1 MGEMLAMLGQGF
13 LTCIMPANLIYLV
26 GGVALGLV
34 MGAIPGL
41 TATMAIALL
50 VPLTLYLSP
59 TQAIIML
66 LGAFNGGTFGGSIS
80 AILLA
85 TPGTSAASAT
95 VSDGYALAKQGKAGK
110 AIKTALVSSVF
121 GCLTACVLLVLI
133 AEPVAQYALKFGAP
147 EYTILMLFALT
158 IIASASG
165 ESMIKG
171 LMAGTLGLLLGS
183 IGMDPVETIPRLT
196 FGSLNLSSG
205 IDVVTM
211 LIGSL
216 ALAEIFSQ
224 IETFHKRETSV
235 LLPPP
240 SCPDDNKFTGK
251 DFKRTWKTMLRSALL
266 GSGIGAL
273 PGLGATL
280 AAWVGYDTAKRTS
293 KHPEEFGKGS
303 IEGIAGAE
311 AANNAVCGSNM
322 IPLLTLGIP
331 GDVVAALIIGAF
343 MLQGL
348 TPGPLIFREAAQDV
362 YNIYAGVIMSNV
374 VMAIITLLTLRIFTK
389 ISKLQPN
396 VVLPCVC
403 MFCIVGVYALNS
415 SLFDVGVM
423 LGFAVLGYFLSK
435 FHFPPACMLIGF
447 ILSPMLEKYFRTAM
461 QMSRGSFSIFFKNPL
476 DWVLWALT
484 FGSLF
489 LIIRGKVKGS
499 KAKKQAESAKTE

>member
-1 MGEMLAMLGQGF
+1 MLGQGF
-13 LTCIMPANLIYLV
+13 LTILMPGNLIYLV
-26 GGVALGLV
+26 GGVALGLI

-59 TQAIIML
+59 TQAITML
-66 LGAFNGGTFGGSIS
+66 LGAFNGGTFGGSIA

-85 TPGTSAASAT
+85 TPGTPAASAT
-95 VSDGYALAKQGKAGK
+95 VGDGYAMARQGKAGK

-133 AEPVAQYALKFGAP
+133 AEPVAQYALQFGAA

-165 ESMIKG
+165 DSMVKG
-171 LMAGTLGLLLGS
+171 LMAGAVGLLFGV

-196 FGSLNLSSG
+196 FGALKLSSG
-205 IDVVTM
+205 IDIVTM

-216 ALAEIFSQ
+216 ALSEILVQ
-224 IETFHKRETSV
+224 IESFHKRKQGA

-240 SCPDDNKFTGK
+240 SCPDDDKFTRK

-273 PGLGATL
+273 PGLGSSL
-280 AAWVGYDTAKRTS
+280 AAWVGYDAAKRAS

-348 TPGPLIFREAAQDV
+348 TPGPMIFREAAQDV
-362 YNIYAGVIMSNV
+362 YNIYAGVMVSNI
-374 VMAIITLLTLRIFTK
+374 VMAIITLLTVKLFTK

-415 SLFDVGVM
+415 SLFDVGIM
-423 LGFAVLGYFLSK
+423 LAFAVIGYFLQK
-435 FHFPPACMLIGF
+435 FHFPPACMLVGF

-461 QMSRGSFSIFFKNPL
+461 QMSRGSVSIFFKNPL
-476 DWVLWALT
+476 DWVLWVITAV
-484 FGSLF
+484 SLF
-489 LIIRGKVKGS
+489 TILRGKYKRY
-499 KAKKQAESAKTE
+499 KAAKAAEKAAESPAE

>member
-1 MGEMLAMLGQGF
+1 MLEMLSMLGTGF
-13 LTCIMPANLIYLV
+13 LTIIMPSNLIYLV

-50 VPLTLYLSP
+50 VPLTLYLTP
-59 TQAIIML
+59 TQAVTML
-66 LGAFNGGTFGGSIS
+66 LGCFNGGTFGGSIS
-80 AILLA
+80 AVLLA

-110 AIKTALVSSVF
+110 AIKCALVSSVF
-121 GCLTACVLLVLI
+121 GCMVACILLVLI
-133 AEPVAQYALKFGAP
+133 AEPVAKYALMFGSP
-147 EYTILMLFALT
+147 EYTLLMVFALT

-165 ESMIKG
+165 DSVIKG
-171 LMAGTLGLLLGS
+171 LLAGVLGLLLGS
-183 IGMDPVETIPRLT
+183 IGMDPVESIPRLT
-196 FGSLNLSSG
+196 FGSLNLTSG

-216 ALAEIFSQ
+216 ALSEIFSQ
-224 IETFHKRETSV
+224 IETFHKRDSKV

-240 SCPDDNKFTGK
+240 SCPEDNKFTMA
-251 DFKRTWKTMLRSALL
+251 DFKYTWKTMLRSALL

-280 AAWVGYDTAKRTS
+280 AAWVGYDAAKRSS
-293 KHPEEFGKGS
+293 KHPENFGKG
-303 IEGIAGAE
+303 ELNGIAGAE

-322 IPLLTLGIP
+322 IPLLTMGIP

-348 TPGPLIFREAAQDV
+348 TPGPLIFREAPQDV
-362 YNIYAGVIMSNV
+362 YNIYAGVILSNL
-374 VMAIITLLTLRIFTK
+374 VMAVITLVTLRLFTK
-389 ISKLQPN
+389 IAKLQPN

-423 LGFAVLGYFLSK
+423 LSFSVLGYFLSK

-447 ILSPMLEKYFRTAM
+447 ILSPMLEKYFRQAM
-461 QMSRGSFSIFFKNPL
+461 QMSRGSFTIFFSHPL
-476 DWVLWALT
+476 DWIIWAVIAISMFT
-484 FGSLF
+484 
-489 LIIRGKVKGS
+489 IIRNKLKNRKS
-499 KAKKQAESAKTE
+499 EA